1 MALWRLT
8 GSAALAAMWAC
19 LASAEAA
26 SPGNSASA
34 PAARVA
40 LVIGN
45 GAYAAAPLRTAV
57 ADARAIA
64 GRLERAGFT
73 VTLNLDAEKRDM
85 ETAIATFAD
94 GLAASE
100 IALVFYAGHGIE
112 ANGHNYLV
120 PVDARLAD
128 ESRLRLEAVEIDALF
143 DVVRGAHRGA
153 TLAILDAC
161 RRAARPEL
169 LAKHGCLGPSLAPPE
184 TLVLYAAAPGR
195 PTSEAAGATGHVAAE
210 LLAALDRPGI
220 GAEEAMRALRA
231 GVVRRSGDKQIP
243 WQLSTLSHEV
253 VLVAPDSVA
262 KANQS
267 EARPDAE
274 AAVPRRLDGSW
285 RAVGVGLCS
294 LTLTATISG
303 GRIVGKIEQLTQT
316 AYFDGPVTGDGRLH
330 AEFDAPTAGF
340 STHLYVPATLD
351 GVFPD
356 LELTAGTRC
365 GNTRFRLVEAG
376 TDAEEVRL
384 PSHTP
389 TSDR

>member
-195 PTSEAAGATGHVAAE
+195 PTSEAPGATGHVAAE

-231 GVVRRSGDKQIP
+231 GVVKRSGDAQIP
-243 WQLSTLSHEV
+243 SILSTLSRDV
-253 VLVAPDSVA
+253 VLVAPEA
-262 KANQS
+262 FAREGELRS
-267 EARPDAE
+267 EGRLAE
-274 AAVPRRLDGSW
+274 GHRFDGRW
-285 RAVGVGLCS
+285 RATGIGPCLWVLAATVEAGRLVGQFEHLGRKAYFAGPIAEDGRFRAELNVPAGKFWQQTEGS
-294 LTLTATISG
+294 ATI
-303 GRIVGKIEQLTQT
+303 
-316 AYFDGPVTGDGRLH
+316 
-330 AEFDAPTAGF
+330 
-340 STHLYVPATLD
+340 D

-356 LELTAGTRC
+356 FELATLTECGGARFHLEEAASEAELSIPAPTRT
-365 GNTRFRLVEAG
+365 N
-376 TDAEEVRL
+376 
-384 PSHTP
+384 
-389 TSDR
+389 DR

>member
-1 MALWRLT
+1 MAHSRRLV
-8 GSAALAAMWAC
+8 SAALAALGA
-19 LASAEAA
+19 LASVATPPPSAAAEAA
-26 SPGNSASA
+26 
-34 PAARVA
+34 RLA

-45 GAYAAAPLRTAV
+45 GDYPTAPLRTA
-57 ADARAIA
+57 ASDARAVA
-64 GRLERAGFT
+64 TRLERSGFA
-73 VTLNLDAEKRDM
+73 VTLVLDARRHALES
-85 ETAIATFAD
+85 AIAAFGD
-94 GLAASE
+94 GLARSDV
-100 IALVFYAGHGIE
+100 ALVFYAGHGIE
-112 ANGHNYLV
+112 ANGHSYLV
-120 PVDARLAD
+120 PVDARLTD
-128 ESRLRLEAVEIDALF
+128 ENRLRLEAVEIDALF

-153 TLAILDAC
+153 TLVILDAC

-169 LAKHGCLGPSLAPPE
+169 LAKHGCLGPSLASPE

-294 LTLTATISG
+294 STLTATISA

-316 AYFDGPVTGDGRLH
+316 AYFDGPITGDGRLH